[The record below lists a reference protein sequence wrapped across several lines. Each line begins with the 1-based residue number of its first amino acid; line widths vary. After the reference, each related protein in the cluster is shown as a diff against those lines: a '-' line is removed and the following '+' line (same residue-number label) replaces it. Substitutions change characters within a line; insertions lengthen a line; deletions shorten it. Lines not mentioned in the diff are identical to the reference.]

1 MTYGEMK
8 DFVLQLINQYS
19 VAGSRVPLTYNDQAD
34 LVARIPALMRDGLI
48 YVVTTARRLR
58 AVADLT
64 DPQEQGGLLIY
75 DLPEDCYQ
83 LAGGLLRLE
92 GGQLCRF
99 QNYRLLGGRQVAI
112 PREARGQYQVEYFR
126 YPQLPQATP
135 MDDDRLDCP
144 SEAQSV
150 VAYYVAAH
158 LVMEDNAFLYAGLYN
173 EFERR
178 LARLEEG
185 PTAELGLVEDA
196 YDCCD

>member
-1 MTYGEMK
+1 MTYGELK

-92 GGQLCRF
+92 GDQLRRF
-99 QNYRLLGGRQVAI
+99 QNYRLLGGRQMAI
-112 PREARGQYQVEYFR
+112 PREAQGQYQVEYFR

-144 SEAQSV
+144 PEALTTDGIHLTERGHEL
-150 VAYYVAAH
+150 AAK
-158 LVMEDNAFLYAGLYN
+158 AW
-173 EFERR
+173 
-178 LARLEEG
+178 LEEYG
-185 PTAELGLVEDA
+185 RMAK
-196 YDCCD
+196 